1 MKKVILFGGSFDPIH
16 HGHLSV
22 AMAAV
27 RQLNANEC
35 WLIPA
40 FDAPLKERK
49 LTPFHHRVN
58 MIKAAIAP
66 YDQLFVQPIE
76 ATLPLPNYTVTTLGH
91 LIKLYPGVK
100 FVLLIGADQAADFHR
115 WKEPDQIRSMV
126 DVAVYPRKGY
136 DPTHG
141 FTMIDQPW
149 VEVSST
155 EIRMGESVEAPAQVL
170 NYMMSKN
177 LYTEAIVSSQ
187 LGEKRMAHVLRV
199 TRLTRDLALRY
210 GIDANR
216 AILAGLFHDYA
227 KQWPQE
233 RLLRWMRLYR
243 PHLLHLDPAIWHAFV
258 ASDVLRDNYQIQDK
272 PVLQSIAHHVQG
284 NSSHL
289 LAKILYVADKIEP
302 GRKYDTSLLIHSA
315 FSDIHK
321 TVRIVKTM
329 QIQYLGKEK
338 SNDIN

>member
-16 HGHLSV
+16 HGHLTV

-40 FDAPLKERK
+40 FDAPLKDRK

-66 YDQLFVQPIE
+66 YEQLFIHSIE
-76 ATLPLPNYTVTTLGH
+76 ATLPLPNYTVTTLQH
-91 LIKLYPGVK
+91 LIEMYPDTK

-115 WKEPDQIRSMV
+115 WKEPDTIRSLV
-126 DVAVYPRKGY
+126 DIAVYPRKGFS
-136 DPTHG
+136 HAQG
-141 FTMIDQPW
+141 FMSIDQKT

-155 EIRMGESVEAPAQVL
+155 EIRQGASTQTPAEVL
-170 NYMMSKN
+170 RYMISNN

-187 LGEKRMAHVLRV
+187 LSEKRMAHVLRV
-199 TRLTRDLALRY
+199 TQLTRDLAIRY

-216 AILAGLFHDYA
+216 AVLAGLFHDYA
-227 KQWPQE
+227 KQWPKE
-233 RLLRWMRLYR
+233 RLLLWMRLYR
-243 PHLLHLDPAIWHAFV
+243 PQLLHLNPAIWHAFV
-258 ASDVLRDNYQIQDK
+258 ASDILRVKYKIRDK
-272 PVLQSIAHHVQG
+272 SVLQAIAHHVEG
-284 NSSHL
+284 NSSDL
-289 LAKILYVADKIEP
+289 LSKILYVADKIEP
-302 GRKYDTSLLIHSA
+302 GRNYDTSLLIQSA

-329 QIQYLGKEK
+329 QMQYLGKER